1 MDIVILIVAMI
12 GVGIVVGILAGVIW
26 KGHRPYGTAGD
37 FLIAIA
43 AAVITGLLD
52 WFVIPAIG
60 FSDSIQLLGTVTEP
74 PLVALGV
81 LWLVRRARPA
91 YDDEE

>member
-1 MDIVILIVAMI
+1 MDIVILIVAMV
-12 GVGIVVGILAGVIW
+12 GVGILVGVLAGVIW
-26 KGHRPYGTAGD
+26 KGHRPFGAGGD
-37 FLIAIA
+37 FAIAIV
-43 AAVITGLLD
+43 AAVLTGLLD

-60 FSDSIQLLGTVTEP
+60 FSDTIKLIGAVTEP
-74 PLVALGV
+74 PLVALGA